1 MGDMVPLSRRELL
14 RLVGGGGLLAF
25 GLAAGCGGD
34 RNSGMMGGM
43 MGPEMMGVSSG
54 EMSSYMELFARHS
67 ELRRTVEDVR
77 GGVRTTTQSDSPELV
92 SQLQAHVASM
102 YEHLNE
108 GAEVSCMS
116 DSLPTLFRNATSY
129 ERRLTMTAA
138 GVLVLETA
146 SDPALVR
153 AIREHAREVTGFVEK
168 GMPAMMRSM
177 M

>member
-1 MGDMVPLSRRELL
+1 MSDMVLLSRHELL
-14 RLVGGGGLLAF
+14 RLVGGGGLLVF

-34 RNSGMMGGM
+34 RNSGKMDGM

-54 EMSSYMELFARHS
+54 EMSSYMELFARHG
-67 ELRRTVEDVR
+67 ELRRKAADVR
-77 GGVRTTTQSDSPELV
+77 GGVRTITESDSPELV

-129 ERRLTMTAA
+129 ERRLTTTPM

-153 AIREHAREVTGFVEK
+153 AIREHAREVTGFVEN
-168 GMPAMMRSM
+168 GMPAMLRSM